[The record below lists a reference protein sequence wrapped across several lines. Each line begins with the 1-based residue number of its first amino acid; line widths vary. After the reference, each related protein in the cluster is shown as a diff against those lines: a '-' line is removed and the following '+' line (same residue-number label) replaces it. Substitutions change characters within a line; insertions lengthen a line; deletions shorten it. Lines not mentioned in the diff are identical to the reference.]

1 MGGSGEKERKAKRT
15 FTGQSWSPPEFISLA
30 FSTDLLGPVPA
41 ADDNGSTRASV
52 FSPSPRASC
61 DSSLSRREDLKGCF
75 QSMLGRR
82 EQSLRKTAALRLS
95 FQNFPTFRRGWE
107 DTGFSWGDFTC
118 PSGGRP
124 APFPLGKS
132 KWTAKALLLTPRV
145 TGPCASPCH
154 RRGSGKGTSVCPRL
168 RKSQE
173 PPLARLSALRG
184 RLGPGSTA
192 LLGHAAQTEQVARDW
207 GRCGSP
213 VNCSLWTRLH

>member
-30 FSTDLLGPVPA
+30 FLTDLLGPVPA

-154 RRGSGKGTSVCPRL
+154 RRAIAVGQARALLFAHVSGKARSRRWPASLPSVAGWVQAARPSSATRHKLSKWHGTGGAVG
-168 RKSQE
+168 
-173 PPLARLSALRG
+173 AR
-184 RLGPGSTA
+184 
-192 LLGHAAQTEQVARDW
+192 
-207 GRCGSP
+207 
-213 VNCSLWTRLH
+213 